1 MSMKKNLGYSLLAGA
16 FALTLAIPA
25 WAADEAKSADTTQEK
40 VASKSLSSDEVKK
53 LQEALKE
60 KGDDPGS
67 VDGHMGRK
75 THAAVRAFQ
84 KSNGLKVTG
93 SVDKETADKLGIEI
107 ASTSATSPMKDEKK

>member
-1 MSMKKNLGYSLLAGA
+1 MSMKKNLSCSLLAGA
-16 FALTLAIPA
+16 FVLTLALPA
-25 WAADEAKSADTTQEK
+25 WSADEAKSANSTEEK
-40 VASKSLSSDEVKK
+40 GASKSWNSDEVKK

-60 KGDDPGS
+60 KGDDPGA

-93 SVDKETADKLGIEI
+93 NVDKETADKLGIEL
-107 ASTSATSPMKDEKK
+107 ASTATTSPMKDEKK

>member
-1 MSMKKNLGYSLLAGA
+1 MNKNFSYSLLAGA
-16 FALTLAIPA
+16 FALTLALPA
-25 WAADEAKSADTTQEK
+25 WAADEAKSANTTEEK
-40 VASKSLSSDEVKK
+40 AASKSLNSDEVKK

-60 KGDDPGS
+60 KGDDPGA

-93 SVDKETADKLGIEI
+93 SVDKETAGKLGIDL
-107 ASTSATSPMKDEKK
+107 ASTATTSPMKDEKK